1 MIPQTQPFPQDSDI
15 TSSQTPPLSSYPTP
29 PLPPPDSPT
38 FDPSGMNSLLDIISE
53 SDSNE
58 MPLDDTSSNSPP
70 IVSPHFVIESNSQ
83 QADQIFQPSSLSSQT
98 TTSDQFHTFI
108 DLSATSNTIEADTSS
123 VLPPPLSIDSS
134 SLEANGTSIS
144 PSFQPVSEVNISNTD
159 TQTNNR
165 IEDSDNTTTRN
176 RFPINSSQNDSSSA
190 NNFVQSI
197 TVLKPL
203 LYVENENMRANS
215 SFKKHCPKI
224 QVFLTLFSDLQ
235 TIQREH
241 PVLRDILWLTISWIV
256 VLAIESRSV
265 YLYTDFHDDLTSI
278 RISSICLLYELC
290 QAYTGVGI
298 TFGFFGS
305 PESVLYPL
313 HTSSKIIILI
323 LTFIGKH
330 RGLPG
335 SYNRSVRAD
344 SFSGAPEHVFRLL
357 GWDELRDMGLT
368 KAPVWKTKSPTNPT
382 SA

>member
-176 RFPINSSQNDSSSA
+176 RFPINSSQNDSSSI

-197 TVLKPL
+197 TVSKPP
-203 LYVENENMRANS
+203 LYVENENTRTNS
-215 SFKKHCPKI
+215 SFKKHRPII

-298 TFGFFGS
+298 TFGFFRFARICII
-305 PESVLYPL
+305 P
-313 HTSSKIIILI
+313 TSHFVQNYHPHLNV
-323 LTFIGKH
+323 
-330 RGLPG
+330 
-335 SYNRSVRAD
+335 Y
-344 SFSGAPEHVFRLL
+344 
-357 GWDELRDMGLT
+357 
-368 KAPVWKTKSPTNPT
+368 WKTSWT
-382 SA
+382 SWFV